1 MKETST
7 KENSSKLTSKVDDGV
22 GAKERSKHKF
32 DKDEENIKEVVTLS
46 SKIAAKCKL
55 KKVAKKAALGKEGK
69 ADLGKEG
76 KESEDK
82 HLSNLVM
89 GRPKRR
95 VSKVNYSEGVLE
107 KGAATAEVD
116 NASEGNRSADEE
128 DVGEELRPS
137 SGKRKGK
144 SKLGEPE
151 AEELG
156 CSREM

>member
-1 MKETST
+1 M
-7 KENSSKLTSKVDDGV
+7 TSKVDDGV
-22 GAKERSKHKF
+22 GTKERSKHKF
-32 DKDEENIKEVVTLS
+32 DKHEENIKEVVSLS

-69 ADLGKEG
+69 AALGKEG
-76 KESEDK
+76 KAALGKERKESEDK

-95 VSKVNYSEGVLE
+95 ISKVNYSEGVLE

-116 NASEGNRSADEE
+116 NASEGNRSSDEE
-128 DVGEELRPS
+128 DMGEELRPS

-144 SKLGEPE
+144 SRLGEPE

-156 CSREM
+156 RSREM